1 MYNNKSVNS
10 KHATINKYYVINTK
24 ITSHINKTKYRHNN
38 CQTLLLFL
46 IIICSCE
53 RLFCRFFLGRTGA
66 VYISIYI
73 LLRNYVLTQ
82 MRT

>member
-10 KHATINKYYVINTK
+10 KHATINKYYVINTRTK

-46 IIICSCE
+46 IIICSCK
-53 RLFCRFFLGRTGA
+53 RLFCRFFFRDGQALF
-66 VYISIYI
+66 ISQLIYS
-73 LLRNYVLTQ
+73 
-82 MRT
+82 